1 MELVEPTVDGGG
13 NIQPVSMN
21 QMAHTN
27 LSRLRKASA
36 LPLSCINHISRKCS
50 NLPESQR
57 FYEDLLGFVQVKRP
71 GSLAVSGVWL
81 FNYGIGIHLLQ
92 SMALPGS
99 AQRKELNPNDDH
111 LSFQCEDIDRV
122 ERMLR
127 ANGVQ
132 FLRREIEED
141 GIMIDQ
147 LFFHDPDCF
156 MIEVCNCDQL
166 PLVPLARSAS
176 LKNQHHF
183 FSACKRTMGLIN
195 AASTFT
201 AAHTPSPPTDQTL
214 NQT

>member
-1 MELVEPTVDGGG
+1 MELVEPTLDGGG
-13 NIQPVSMN
+13 NVQPVSMN

-27 LSRLRKASA
+27 LSRLRKSSS

-50 NLPESQR
+50 DLQASQR
-57 FYEDLLGFVQVKRP
+57 FYENLLGFVQVKRP
-71 GSLAVSGVWL
+71 GSLAVNGVWL

-111 LSFQCEDIDRV
+111 MSFQCEDIDQV
-122 ERMLR
+122 ESMLR
-127 ANGVQ
+127 VNRVQ
-132 FLRREIEED
+132 FLRRKIEED

-156 MIEVCNCDQL
+156 MIEVCTCDQL
-166 PLVPLARSAS
+166 PVVPLARSAS
-176 LKNQHHF
+176 VKNQQHF

-195 AASTFT
+195 STST
-201 AAHTPSPPTDQTL
+201 AAHPPSPSTDPIQT
-214 NQT
+214 